1 MLSRSACVSTDHG
14 RDEANIRQ
22 LKNIEKALV
31 TCFGDLLGTMK
42 STREGATSMLD
53 NTIVLFGSN
62 LGNANAHDPRDLP
75 ILLAG
80 GGYQHGRYVAYD
92 KNNNTPLCNLL
103 VSMLNRMNIQTDSFA
118 TTLAS

>member
-1 MLSRSACVSTDHG
+1 
-14 RDEANIRQ
+14 
-22 LKNIEKALV
+22 
-31 TCFGDLLGTMK
+31 
-42 STREGATSMLD
+42 MLD